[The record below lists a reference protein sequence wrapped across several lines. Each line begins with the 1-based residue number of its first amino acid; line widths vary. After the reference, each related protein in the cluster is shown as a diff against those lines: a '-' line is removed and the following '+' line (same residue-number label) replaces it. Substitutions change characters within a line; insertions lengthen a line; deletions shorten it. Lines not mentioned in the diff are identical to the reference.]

1 MYIHV
6 FIHFTDK
13 QAKRADFDLNTYM
26 QKNIDTLLSKH
37 EHFSSYRSKVK
48 ANMLVI
54 ADILINSELDCYLH
68 GHTNHT
74 QNNNQTF

>member
-48 ANMLVI
+48 ANI
-54 ADILINSELDCYLH
+54 
-68 GHTNHT
+68 
-74 QNNNQTF
+74 